1 MNIFIQERHKEPLS
15 TEAVRVLE
23 RLIKLGK
30 RDGMF
35 LMSTENFLQQIVR
48 HKRVHKEMGR
58 FSVKQIIQIVPTSLY
73 YTIMY
78 VNVRFL
84 THHKGVQ

>member
-15 TEAVRVLE
+15 AEAVRVLE

-48 HKRVHKEMGR
+48 HKSTKKWEGA
-58 FSVKQIIQIVPTSLY
+58 L
-73 YTIMY
+73 
-78 VNVRFL
+78 
-84 THHKGVQ
+84 